1 MDAWPQKGISNVERN
16 ADIQALLQAMADQ
29 RTEEQIAEFME
40 AEEGD
45 CEAND
50 DEDDADEDEE
60 EDEDDD
66 EEVGG
71 CPLDV
76 VYTIVA
82 EQSCPAT
89 ALLDDG
95 WVCTSVVEAYA
106 LRTGLPFDTVLECLD
121 IWVALDIMS
130 YNESRSKI

>member
-1 MDAWPQKGISNVERN
+1 MDAWPQKDISKVERN

-29 RTEEQIAEFME
+29 LTEEQIAEFMK

-71 CPLDV
+71 CPLDIIYNPSDI
-76 VYTIVA
+76 VYEIVA
-82 EQSCPAT
+82 EQSSREP

-95 WVCTSVVEAYA
+95 WVSTSVVAAYA
-106 LRTGLPFDTVLECLD
+106 LRTRLTFDNVL
-121 IWVALDIMS
+121 
-130 YNESRSKI
+130 

>member
-1 MDAWPQKGISNVERN
+1 MDAWLQKDISNIERH
-16 ADIQALLQAMADQ
+16 ADIQ
-29 RTEEQIAEFME
+29 

-50 DEDDADEDEE
+50 DEGDADEDEE
-60 EDEDDD
+60 EDADDD

-76 VYTIVA
+76 VYEIVA
-82 EQSCPAT
+82 ELSSRAT
-89 ALLDDG
+89 ARLDDG
-95 WVCTSVVEAYA
+95 WVSTFVVEAYA
-106 LRTGLPFDTVLECLD
+106 LRTGLPFDTVLESLD

-130 YNESRSKI
+130 YNENCSKIKFIRFLD

>member
-1 MDAWPQKGISNVERN
+1 MDAWPQKVTSNVERN
-16 ADIQALLQAMADQ
+16 ADVQ
-29 RTEEQIAEFME
+29 

-71 CPLDV
+71 CPLDTIYNPSDV
-76 VYTIVA
+76 VYEIVA
-82 EQSCPAT
+82 EQSSREP

-95 WVCTSVVEAYA
+95 WVSTSVV
-106 LRTGLPFDTVLECLD
+106 RP
-121 IWVALDIMS
+121 MH
-130 YNESRSKI
+130 